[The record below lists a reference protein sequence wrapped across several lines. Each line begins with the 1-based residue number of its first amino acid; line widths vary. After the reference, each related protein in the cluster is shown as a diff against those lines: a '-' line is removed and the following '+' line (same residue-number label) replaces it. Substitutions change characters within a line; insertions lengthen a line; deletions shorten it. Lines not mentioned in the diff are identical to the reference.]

1 MAGLETYK
9 VSQSNKLIEASY
21 TLTLNEKRLILCAAS
36 MIDSRKSM
44 PDGEKGYLRVR
55 AEDFGNLFGI
65 ETRHAYTIL
74 ADAVDKLW
82 KREIK
87 TVEDGN
93 PEDMRW
99 IYHRKYLAGQGSVE
113 IGFSPT
119 VVPHMTL
126 LNREFT
132 SFQIKH
138 IGNLG
143 SFYAIRLYELAAQS
157 VNLKHGRRYIDLE
170 RLRVILDVG
179 DKYPNVKDFRRWVLD
194 PATKDVCE
202 NTNLDVKLAP
212 KREGRKIV
220 GFDLIV
226 SRNGQMGLELS
237 QAETELDRIPMGL
250 ELSQAEPESA

>member
-1 MAGLETYK
+1 MAGLEKYK

-36 MIDSRKSM
+36 MIDSRKAM

-55 AEDFGNLFGI
+55 AEDFANLFGL
-65 ETRHAYTIL
+65 ETRHAYSIL
-74 ADAVDKLW
+74 LEAVNKLW

-87 TVEDGN
+87 TVDNGN

-99 IYHRKYLAGQGSVE
+99 IYHRKYLAGQGCVE

-119 VVPHMTL
+119 VIPHMTL

-138 IGNLG
+138 IGNLS
-143 SFYAIRLYELAAQS
+143 SFYAIRIYELAAQT
-157 VNLKHGRRYIDLE
+157 VNLKYQRRSCDLL
-170 RLRVILDVG
+170 RLREILDVG
-179 DKYPNVKDFRRWVLD
+179 DKYPNVKDLRKWVLD
-194 PATKDVCE
+194 PAVEDVCK

-212 KREGRKIV
+212 KREGRKII
-220 GFDLIV
+220 GFDLVV
-226 SRNGQMGLELS
+226 SRNGQMGLELTQS
-237 QAETELDRIPMGL
+237 ETE
-250 ELSQAEPESA
+250 SA

>member
-1 MAGLETYK
+1 MAGLEKYK

-36 MIDSRKSM
+36 MIDSRKAM

-55 AEDFGNLFGI
+55 AEDFANLFGL

-74 ADAVDKLW
+74 LEAVNKLW

-87 TVEDGN
+87 TVDNGD

-99 IYHRKYLAGQGSVE
+99 IYHRKYLAGQGCVE

-119 VVPHMTL
+119 VIPHMTL

-138 IGNLG
+138 IGNLS
-143 SFYAIRLYELAAQS
+143 SFYAIRIYELAAQT
-157 VNLKHGRRYIDLE
+157 VNLKYQRRSCDLL
-170 RLRVILDVG
+170 RLREILDVG
-179 DKYPNVKDFRRWVLD
+179 DKYPNVKDLRKWVLD
-194 PATKDVCE
+194 PAVEDVCK

-212 KREGRKIV
+212 KREGRKII
-220 GFDLIV
+220 GFDLVV
-226 SRNGQMGLELS
+226 SRNGQMGLELTR
-237 QAETELDRIPMGL
+237 AETE
-250 ELSQAEPESA
+250 SA

>member
-1 MAGLETYK
+1 MAGLEKYK

-36 MIDSRKSM
+36 MIDSRKAM

-55 AEDFGNLFGI
+55 AEDFANLFGL
-65 ETRHAYTIL
+65 ETRHAYSIL
-74 ADAVDKLW
+74 LEAVNKLW

-87 TVEDGN
+87 TVDNGD

-99 IYHRKYLAGQGSVE
+99 IYHRKYLAGQGCVE

-119 VVPHMTL
+119 VIPHMTL

-138 IGNLG
+138 IGNLS
-143 SFYAIRLYELAAQS
+143 SFYAIRIYELAAQT
-157 VNLKHGRRYIDLE
+157 VNLKYQRRSCDLL
-170 RLRVILDVG
+170 RLREILDVG
-179 DKYPNVKDFRRWVLD
+179 DKYPNVKDLRKWVLD
-194 PATKDVCE
+194 PAVEDVCK

-212 KREGRKIV
+212 KREGRKII
-220 GFDLIV
+220 GFDLVV
-226 SRNGQMGLELS
+226 SRNGQMGLELT
-237 QAETELDRIPMGL
+237 QAETE
-250 ELSQAEPESA
+250 SA